1 MTLSRQLVILIVAL
15 LVLVFAG
22 TFLISVQNARA
33 YLEAQLESHAQDA
46 ATSLGL
52 SISPHMAEGD
62 LLTATSMADAIFDRG
77 YYRTVRIEDM
87 EGKPLVDRTLEVK
100 VKGVPAWF
108 IDSLPLET
116 PEGAAAVMA
125 GWHQAGQVRV
135 RSHPGYA
142 YRQLWENVSET
153 FWWFLLSAL
162 PVLLLGVAL
171 LRWVLRP
178 LKQVEWQAESICN
191 REFPVLEKLP
201 RTRDLRRIVEAM
213 NRMSVK
219 VKGMLQD
226 LEKLAARLR
235 EQAYQHPVTGL
246 ANKRHFISTLEHR
259 MASPEVCSQ
268 GVLCLIQLRDLKAYD
283 NEFGHAAGDEL
294 LRRTADRLRELAAE
308 IPHHTLAHM
317 AGADF
322 ALLAED
328 YAVSQGEELGRH
340 LADLLAGLYEQDK
353 PMSADMGHI
362 GVAFFSGRQDVSQLL
377 SEADMAL
384 RAAQASGPN
393 SWHLAVPD
401 ELETQKT
408 RTATEW
414 REFIEQALEADRI
427 VLQLQPVLSCPAKEI
442 LHHEVLVRIG
452 NGDGEGEHG
461 LLTAGMFMPMAE
473 KLGLTADI
481 DRAVITKALRRLR
494 EDATGQERL
503 AVNISPASLQA
514 MGFMGWL
521 EQMLQL
527 HSLVVDRMVFEL
539 PEYGAVAMLDR
550 VHELIRLADRFG
562 ARISLDHF
570 GRGFRSFA
578 YLHSLKVHYLKVDG
592 SYLREI
598 DQSPDHQFFIQAL
611 TEIAHGL
618 EIKVIAEAVESEV
631 VWEVLQELGVDGAQG
646 YHTGRPV

>member
-1 MTLSRQLVILIVAL
+1 MTLSRQLVILIVVL
-15 LVLVFAG
+15 LMLVFAG

-62 LLTATSMADAIFDRG
+62 LLTATSMVDAIFDRG
-77 YYRTVRIEDM
+77 YYRAVRIDDV
-87 EGKPLVDRTLEVK
+87 EGKPLVDRVLEVK

-116 PEGAAAVMA
+116 PEGEAAVMA
-125 GWHQAGQVRV
+125 GWRQAGHVRV

-142 YRQLWENVSET
+142 YRQLWENVRDT

-162 PVLLLGVAL
+162 PVLLLGLAL
-171 LRWVLRP
+171 LRWVLKP
-178 LKQVEWQAESICN
+178 LRQVEWQAESICN

-246 ANKRHFISTLEHR
+246 ANKRHFMASLEHR
-259 MASPEVCSQ
+259 MDSPEVCSQ

-294 LRRTADRLRELAAE
+294 LRRTAEKLRQIAAG

-328 YAVSQGEELGRH
+328 YSLAQGEELGRH
-340 LADLLAGLYEQDK
+340 LADLLASLYEQDK

-362 GVAFFSGRQDVSQLL
+362 GVAYFSGRQDVSQLL

-384 RAAQASGPN
+384 RAAQAGEAN
-393 SWHLAVPD
+393 GWHLSVPD
-401 ELETQKT
+401 ELESQKT

-414 REFIEQALEADRI
+414 RQFIEDAMEADRI
-427 VLQLQPVLSCPAKEI
+427 VLQLQPVISSPAKEI
-442 LHHEVLVRIG
+442 LHYEALVRIG
-452 NGDGEGEHG
+452 NGEVEGG

-481 DRAVITKALRRLR
+481 DRAVIAKALQWLKD
-494 EDATGQERL
+494 ETHGQESL
-503 AVNISPASLQA
+503 AINLSPASLQVE
-514 MGFMGWL
+514 GFMGWL
-521 EQMLQL
+521 EQVLQQ
-527 HSLVVDRMVFEL
+527 HSAVASRMVFEL

-550 VHELIRLADRFG
+550 VHELIELADRFG
-562 ARISLDHF
+562 ALISLDHF

-598 DQSPDHQFFIQAL
+598 DQNPDHQFFIQAL

-631 VWEVLQELGVDGAQG
+631 VWDVLQELGVDGAQG
-646 YHTGRPV
+646 YHIGRPA

>member
-1 MTLSRQLVILIVAL
+1 MTLSRQLVILVVVL
-15 LVLVFAG
+15 LTLVFVG

-52 SISPHMAEGD
+52 SVSPHMANND
-62 LLTATSMADAIFDRG
+62 LVTVTSMVDAIFDRG
-77 YYRTVRIEDM
+77 YYRSVRIEDM
-87 EGKPLVDRTLEVK
+87 DGKPLVDRTQEVK

-116 PEGAAAVMA
+116 PEGKAAIMA
-125 GWHQAGQVRV
+125 GWRQAGHVLV

-162 PVLLLGVAL
+162 PVLLLGLAL
-171 LRWVLRP
+171 LKWVLKP

-191 REFPVLEKLP
+191 REFPVLEQLP

-213 NRMSVK
+213 NRMSGK
-219 VKGMLQD
+219 VKGMLQE

-246 ANKRHFISTLEHR
+246 ANKRHFMATLEHR

-294 LRRTADRLRELAAE
+294 LRRTAEKLKKVAE
-308 IPHHTLAHM
+308 RIPQHTLAHM
-317 AGADF
+317 AGGDF

-328 YAVSQGEELGRH
+328 YDVLQAEELARH
-340 LADLLAGLYEQDK
+340 LADVLASLYEQDK
-353 PMSADMGHI
+353 PTSADMGHV
-362 GVAFFSGRQDVSQLL
+362 GLACFTGRVAVSNLL

-384 RAAQASGPN
+384 RTAQASGAN
-393 SWHLAVPD
+393 SWHLYAPD
-401 ELETQKT
+401 EVEVQAV
-408 RTATEW
+408 RSASEW
-414 REFIEQALEADRI
+414 REYIEQALRGDRI
-427 VLQLQPVLSCPAKEI
+427 VLQLQPVLACPDKTV

-452 NGDGEGEHG
+452 DESADAG

-473 KLGLTADI
+473 KLGLTATL
-481 DRAVITKALRRLR
+481 DRAVITKALERLTQDP
-494 EDATGQERL
+494 EQQNSL
-503 AVNISPASLQA
+503 AVNISPPSLQA
-514 MGFMGWL
+514 EGFLDWL
-521 EQMLQL
+521 EQTLQANAGL
-527 HSLVVDRMVFEL
+527 AHRMIFEL
-539 PEYGAVAMLDR
+539 PEYGAVSMLDQVR
-550 VHELIRLADRFG
+550 ELIERVGRFG
-562 ARISLDHF
+562 GRISLDHF

-578 YLHSLKVHYLKVDG
+578 YLRSLKVHYLKVDG

-598 DQSPDHQFFIQAL
+598 DQNPDHQFFIQAL

-618 EIKVIAEAVESEV
+618 EIKVIAEAVESEA
-631 VWEVLQELGVDGAQG
+631 VWEALQELNVDGAQG